1 MVGHLMTVAWDGYVI
16 AVLAPHENWQRMLET
31 VASAASARV
40 PEENTSVAYIIKVEF
55 RAGSGRW

>member
-1 MVGHLMTVAWDGYVI
+1 MTVAWDGYVI